1 MSRGPAINYCN
12 SQGAGWRLPT
22 QNELLYYW
30 CVQPSIPA
38 GSKFVADRYVTAT
51 NNKRY
56 GGYVWNMNF
65 SDGYM
70 NSSYGNPSYYVSC
83 VRDRIQSGVRYPYI

>member
-1 MSRGPAINYCN
+1 MSRAQAINYCS
-12 SQGAGWRLPT
+12 SQGDGWRLPT

-38 GSKFVADRYVTAT
+38 GSKFVADRYLTAA